1 MVSYDVTIGGI
12 QVENLFEVTSGRSE
26 TKKVGVATITASNTA
41 TNRSFNAGA
50 EVIIKKN
57 GNTEFTGVLMEDPTA
72 GRDDP
77 KIELKAW
84 SKKAE
89 LKFEQ
94 VNRTFYDKDTGQIIR
109 NAINEES
116 YALNEDDLHRG
127 SSLSGWSSET
137 PVFEI
142 AGISSQDLQERGYD
156 LIFCGW
162 REGAN
167 GEYKVTYDVNSG
179 DLVGDGQL
187 LQLKTRVLVADQGGQ
202 FTLDVEL
209 RDSFGNQYLWEDL
222 NTRGSDFQTHELKAE
237 DATPDGELSSD
248 ATLQYRFNIKGDLPE
263 PRAAA
268 IDYAA
273 ATFYETNDRG
283 ADISPTDVQNTGNSI
298 VRRFDG
304 NILNLITK
312 LETEDDYIS
321 WVDEDDV
328 LHYAAAGDRTS
339 SKTIDYDTTPVT
351 KAKFNR
357 DYSRIKNKVTVQ
369 GAGSIQV
376 VLRDDASI
384 KFYGVSARHEPLTD
398 PDIETRDDA
407 IKRGRGFLKKNAWDD
422 TAMEFEIADASFAQ
436 VQVGEAIQV
445 DWPPENINSEFIV
458 TDVEPGD
465 RGFVTL
471 KVSGN
476 V

>member
-1 MVSYDVTIGGI
+1 MVSYDVTVGGT
-12 QVENLFEVTSGRSE
+12 QVENLFEVSSGRSE
-26 TKKVGVATITASNTA
+26 TKKVGTATIVASNTA

-57 GNTEFTGVLMEDPTA
+57 GSTEFKGVLMEDPTA

-89 LKFEQ
+89 LRFET
-94 VNRTFYDKDTGQIIR
+94 VNRTFYNKDTGEVIR

-116 YALNEDDLHRG
+116 YDLSENDLHRG
-127 SSLSGWSSET
+127 SSLSGWSSDT
-137 PVFEI
+137 PVFEM
-142 AGISSQDLQERGYD
+142 ANVSSQELQERGYD

-167 GEYKVTYDVNSG
+167 GEYAVTYDVDSG

-187 LQLKTRVLVADQGGQ
+187 LQFVTRVLVADQGGQ
-202 FTLDVEL
+202 FTLDIEL
-209 RDSFGNQYLWEDL
+209 RDNFGNQYLWEDL
-222 NTRGSDFQTHELKAE
+222 NTRTGDFNVYELNAE

-248 ATLQYRFNIKGDLPE
+248 ATLEYRFNIKGDLPE

-273 ATFYETNDRG
+273 ATFYATSSRDAE
-283 ADISPTDVQNTGNSI
+283 ISPADVQDTGHKI

-304 NILNLITK
+304 NILSLLTK

-321 WVDEDDV
+321 WVDDDDV

-339 SKTIDYDTTPVT
+339 TKTIDYDTTPVT

-398 PDIETRDDA
+398 PDIETRNDA
-407 IKRGRGFLKKNAWDD
+407 VKRGKGFLKKNAWDD
-422 TAMEFEIADASFAQ
+422 TAMEFEVADASFAQ

-445 DWPPENINSEFIV
+445 TWPPENINSEFVV

>member
-1 MVSYDVTIGGI
+1 MVSYDVTIGGT
-12 QVENLFEVTSGRSE
+12 QVENLFEITSGRSE
-26 TKKVGVATITASNTA
+26 TKKVGMATIVASNTA

-50 EVIIKKN
+50 EVIIRKN

-137 PVFEI
+137 PVFET
-142 AGISSQDLQERGYD
+142 AGISSQELQERGYD

-167 GEYKVTYDVNSG
+167 GEYTVTYDVDSG

-209 RDSFGNQYLWEDL
+209 RDNFGNQYLWEDL
-222 NTRGSDFQTHELKAE
+222 NTRGSDFQTHELNAE

-273 ATFYETNDRG
+273 ATFYATNDRG
-283 ADISPTDVQNTGNSI
+283 ADISPTDVQSTGNSI
-298 VRRFDG
+298 VRHFDG

-321 WVDEDDV
+321 WVDENDV

-339 SKTIDYDTTPVT
+339 AKTIDYSSTPVT

-369 GAGSIQV
+369 GSGNIQV

-398 PDIETRDDA
+398 PDIETRDAA
-407 IKRGRGFLKKNAWDD
+407 IKRGRGFLKKNAWND

-445 DWPPENINSEFIV
+445 DWPPENINSEFVV
-458 TDVEPGD
+458 TDVEPKD